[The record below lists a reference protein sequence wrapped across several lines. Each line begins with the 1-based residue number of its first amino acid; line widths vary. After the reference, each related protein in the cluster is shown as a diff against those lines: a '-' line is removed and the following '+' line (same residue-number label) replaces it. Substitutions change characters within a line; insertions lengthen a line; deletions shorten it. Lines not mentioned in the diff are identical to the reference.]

1 MSLGEE
7 RRVLRAARTY
17 RAHRTYQKENEEELM
32 RILRFIKTWEHNIR
46 PGNMGTGRTPGG
58 METESM
64 ARARE
69 RESIQTTTT
78 LT

>member
-17 RAHRTYQKENEEELM
+17 RAHRTYQKEKEEELM
-32 RILRFIKTWEHNIR
+32 RILLFIKTREHNIR
-46 PGNMGTGRTPGG
+46 PGNTGTGRIPGG
-58 METESM
+58 TETESM
-64 ARARE
+64 GRG
-69 RESIQTTTT
+69 ESIQTTTT